1 MRTLVIFIFILTG
14 KTCFAQDSSLVKKPF
29 FFLSGQMSMPVK
41 KTKAPV
47 KPNHANVQ
55 QGVVCKQEWKLEKK
69 TGVPMRF
76 RLGSLDY
83 VNKLEG
89 K

>member
-1 MRTLVIFIFILTG
+1 MRTLVILIFILMARTG
-14 KTCFAQDSSLVKKPF
+14 LAQDSSLAKKPF
-29 FFLSGQMSMPVK
+29 FFLSGLMDLPVK
-41 KTKAPV
+41 KTDAPV
-47 KPNHANVQ
+47 KPNHANTQ
-55 QGVVCKQEWKLEKK
+55 QGFVCKQEWKLEKK

>member
-1 MRTLVIFIFILTG
+1 MRTLVIFIIIFTG
-14 KTCFAQDSSLVKKPF
+14 QTCFAQDSSLAKKPF
-29 FFLSGQMSMPVK
+29 FFLSGQLAMPVK
-41 KTKAPV
+41 KSNIPV
-47 KPNHANVQ
+47 KPNHANQQ
-55 QGVVCKQEWKLEKK
+55 QGFVCKQEWKIEKK

>member
-1 MRTLVIFIFILTG
+1 LRTLVIFIFILTG
-14 KTCFAQDSSLVKKPF
+14 QTCFAQDSSLVKKPF
-29 FFLSGQMSMPVK
+29 FFLSGQMPLSVK
-41 KTKAPV
+41 KTNAPV
-47 KPNHANVQ
+47 KPNQANVQ
-55 QGVVCKQEWKLEKK
+55 QGFVCKQEWKLEKK

>member
-1 MRTLVIFIFILTG
+1 MI
-14 KTCFAQDSSLVKKPF
+14 
-29 FFLSGQMSMPVK
+29 MPDK
-41 KTKAPV
+41 KTNAPV
-47 KPNHANVQ
+47 KANHANVQ
-55 QGVVCKQEWKLEKK
+55 QGFVCKQEWKLEKK

>member
-1 MRTLVIFIFILTG
+1 MNMPL
-14 KTCFAQDSSLVKKPF
+14 KKNN
-29 FFLSGQMSMPVK
+29 
-41 KTKAPV
+41 APV
-47 KPNHANVQ
+47 KPNHANQQ
-55 QGVVCKQEWKLEKK
+55 QGFVCKQEWKLEKK

>member
-1 MRTLVIFIFILTG
+1 LRTLVILIFILAG
-14 KTCFAQDSSLVKKPF
+14 QTCFAQDSSLSKKPF
-29 FFLSGQMSMPVK
+29 FFLSGQMDLPVK
-41 KTKAPV
+41 KTNAPI
-47 KPNHANVQ
+47 KPNHANLQ
-55 QGVVCKQEWKLEKK
+55 QGFVCKQEWKLEKK

-83 VNKLEG
+83 VNRLEG

>member
-1 MRTLVIFIFILTG
+1 LRTLVILIFILTG
-14 KTCFAQDSSLVKKPF
+14 KTCFAQDSSLAKKPF
-29 FFLSGQMSMPVK
+29 FFLSGQVLMPVN
-41 KTKAPV
+41 KTNAPV

-55 QGVVCKQEWKLEKK
+55 QGFVCKQEWKLEKK

-76 RLGSLDY
+76 RLGTLDY

>member
-1 MRTLVIFIFILTG
+1 LRTLVILIFILAG
-14 KTCFAQDSSLVKKPF
+14 QPCFAQDSSLAKKPF
-29 FFLSGQMSMPVK
+29 FFLSGQMDLPVK
-41 KTKAPV
+41 KTNAPI
-47 KPNHANVQ
+47 KPNHANLQ
-55 QGVVCKQEWKLEKK
+55 QGFVCKQEWKLEKK

>member
-1 MRTLVIFIFILTG
+1 MVW
-14 KTCFAQDSSLVKKPF
+14 
-29 FFLSGQMSMPVK
+29 PVK
-41 KTKAPV
+41 KISASV

-55 QGVVCKQEWKLEKK
+55 QGIVCRQEWKWEKK

>member
-1 MRTLVIFIFILTG
+1 MRTLVILIFVLTG
-14 KTCFAQDSSLVKKPF
+14 QTCFAQDSSLVKKPF
-29 FFLSGQMSMPVK
+29 FFLSGQMNMPVK
-41 KTKAPV
+41 NNNAPV
-47 KPNHANVQ
+47 KPNHANQQ
-55 QGVVCKQEWKLEKK
+55 QGFVCKQEWKLEKK

>member
-1 MRTLVIFIFILTG
+1 MRTLVILIFILAG
-14 KTCFAQDSSLVKKPF
+14 QTCFAQDSSLAKKPF
-29 FFLSGQMSMPVK
+29 FFLSGQMIMPVK
-41 KTKAPV
+41 KTNAPV
-47 KPNHANVQ
+47 KANHANVQ
-55 QGVVCKQEWKLEKK
+55 QGFVCKQEWKLEKK

>member
-1 MRTLVIFIFILTG
+1 M
-14 KTCFAQDSSLVKKPF
+14 
-29 FFLSGQMSMPVK
+29 
-41 KTKAPV
+41 
-47 KPNHANVQ
+47 
-55 QGVVCKQEWKLEKK
+55 QEWKLEKK